1 MGKST
6 NTIIIII
13 ALLMLSGCGPTL
25 FNVGGVLKVT
35 TGDVAG
41 SIVKKK
47 ILTAK
52 PPKEQEK

>member
-6 NTIIIII
+6 NTIIII

>member
-1 MGKST
+1 
-6 NTIIIII
+6 
-13 ALLMLSGCGPTL
+13 MLSGCGPTL
-25 FNVGGVLKVT
+25 FNVGGVLEVT